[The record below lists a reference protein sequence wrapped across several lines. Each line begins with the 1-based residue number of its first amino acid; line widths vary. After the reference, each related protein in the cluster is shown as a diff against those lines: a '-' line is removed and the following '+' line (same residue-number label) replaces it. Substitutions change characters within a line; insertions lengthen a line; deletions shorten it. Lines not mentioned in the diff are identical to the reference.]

1 MTQMGPNG
9 IVGQPNPPKSPR
21 QVSEL
26 GLQLRRISDEIAAS
40 GERPLTIEDVQREAR
55 PLSGMK

>member
-1 MTQMGPNG
+1 MGPNG

-26 GLQLRRISDEIAAS
+26 GLQVRRISDEIAAS

>member
-1 MTQMGPNG
+1 MGPKG
-9 IVGQPNPPKSPR
+9 VVEQPSPQKNPR

-26 GLQLRRISDEIAAS
+26 GLQLRRIGDEIAAS

>member
-1 MTQMGPNG
+1 MSPNG
-9 IVGQPNPPKSPR
+9 IVEQPNPPKSPR

-26 GLQLRRISDEIAAS
+26 GLQVRRISDEIGAS
-40 GERPLTIEDVQREAR
+40 DERPLTIEDVQREAR